1 MPTLQKAADAAEIS
15 ADKPTAAPVTNFIL
29 CRPHSVAYGA
39 RTRPAEAACAFA
51 GRFFRY
57 AAPSSLRGRNSKSGA
72 DAFCPSRQGTKF
84 RCHAMAQAVRPAAER
99 GGNRHHKAPSP
110 RKGGDGVLQ
119 ALTSPS
125 DPRRQ
130 CGQACSDTSWRSSP
144 RTCWPA
150 CLPVRR
156 RRPCLP
162 RGRGRRAFRP
172 AHWGSSWDNRR

>member
-15 ADKPTAAPVTNFIL
+15 ADKPTAAPVTNFFSAVRIPQRMERGHDL
-29 CRPHSVAYGA
+29 RKPPALSQVVFFDTLLRHPSAGG
-39 RTRPAEAACAFA
+39 TGNSGAEAFPLIPSGDKVPLSCHGA
-51 GRFFRY
+51 GCKTRSETHRKQTSQSPV
-57 AAPSSLRGRNSKSGA
+57 PS
-72 DAFCPSRQGTKF
+72 
-84 RCHAMAQAVRPAAER
+84 
-99 GGNRHHKAPSP
+99 
-110 RKGGDGVLQ
+110 KGGDGVLQ

-125 DPRRQ
+125 DLRRQ
-130 CGQACSDTSWRSSP
+130 CGQACSDTSWRSSL

-162 RGRGRRAFRP
+162 RGRGRQAFRP